1 MYTFKTSALK
11 EYLVRMFYLSSC
23 ICINV
28 LFRIDN
34 GHFRGKTVEDMGD
47 KPIFRLVRGS
57 RGCPTNLSKV
67 T

>member
-28 LFRIDN
+28 LFRVDN
-34 GHFRGKTVEDMGD
+34 RHFRGKTVEDMGG
-47 KPIFRLVRGS
+47 KANFLGS
-57 RGCPTNLSKV
+57 ERECGGVQLISRK
-67 T
+67 